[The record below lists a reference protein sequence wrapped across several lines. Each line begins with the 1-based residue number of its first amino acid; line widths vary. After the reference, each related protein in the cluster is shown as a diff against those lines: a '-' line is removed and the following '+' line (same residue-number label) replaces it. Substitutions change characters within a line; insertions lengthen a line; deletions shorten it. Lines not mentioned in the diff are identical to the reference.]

1 MGWVQLLAYYVLFWW
16 VCLFAV
22 LSIGLRT
29 QDEEGEVI
37 EGTEPS
43 APAKLRIGRSLL
55 LNTAVSGVL
64 FFCWYYATQVLGIGL
79 DDLPSIYPD
88 DLGVR

>member
-29 QDEEGEVI
+29 QDENGEVVP
-37 EGTEPS
+37 GTEPS
-43 APAKLRIGRSLL
+43 APAKLRLARSLL
-55 LNTAVSGVL
+55 INTFISLVVFGV
-64 FFCWYYATQVLGIGL
+64 WYYATQIMGIGI
-79 DDLPSIYPD
+79 DDMPSIYPD
-88 DLGVR
+88 SFSN

>member
-1 MGWVQLLAYYVLFWW
+1 MAPLTLFAYYVLFWW

-29 QDEEGEVI
+29 QDDEGQVV

-43 APAKLRIGRSLL
+43 APAKLHIWRKLL
-55 LNTAVSGVL
+55 LNTVISGVVFGL
-64 FFCWYYATQVLGIGL
+64 WYLLTEVYGFGL
-79 DDLPSIYPD
+79 DSIPSIYPQD
-88 DLGVR
+88 YSN